1 MYTKYDKICV
11 FEKNPHENYHCQNKS
26 RVEWSRI
33 SRLFSKSMPLFVRVY
48 IGSFSIFIFIFMFT
62 NKFPGFFVTLWH
74 PIFKRDKRNEV
85 TEHMK
90 HAAISVTCT
99 LHWESQCS
107 YKKIVIIKMNKML
120 YFSVIVFWM
129 FATLGFT
136 NDFSIF
142 EGFLMPSIGSYT

>member
-1 MYTKYDKICV
+1 
-11 FEKNPHENYHCQNKS
+11 
-26 RVEWSRI
+26 
-33 SRLFSKSMPLFVRVY
+33 
-48 IGSFSIFIFIFMFT
+48 MFT
-62 NKFPGFFVTLWH
+62 NKFPGFFVTLWD

-85 TEHMK
+85 TGHMK

-99 LHWESQCS
+99 LHWVSQCS
-107 YKKIVIIKMNKML
+107 YKKIMIIKMNKML

-136 NDFSIF
+136 SDFSIF